1 MSSTPETTTSNSPGK
16 GASFTFVLGAFAVFA
31 VLLSLFQA
39 WKGGAPTDPRADERT
54 ANTAEIQKAQSE
66 LIGKM
71 GISDKAKAAALF
83 AKTAEALKARAPAPS
98 KTVVPGSPTQ
108 LKMIPPP
115 APAAAPAAPAAP
127 IPAAPPAK

>member
-1 MSSTPETTTSNSPGK
+1 MSSTPETSTSTPAGK
-16 GASFTFVLGAFAVFA
+16 GATFTFVLGAFAAFA

-39 WKGGAPTDPRADERT
+39 SMGGTPADPRAAERA
-54 ANTAEIQKAQSE
+54 ANTAEIQKAQNE

-83 AKTAEALKARAPAPS
+83 AKTAEALKAKAPAAS

-108 LKMIPPP
+108 LKMPPP
-115 APAAAPAAPAAP
+115 AAPAAPA
-127 IPAAPPAK
+127 PATPPQVPPTK